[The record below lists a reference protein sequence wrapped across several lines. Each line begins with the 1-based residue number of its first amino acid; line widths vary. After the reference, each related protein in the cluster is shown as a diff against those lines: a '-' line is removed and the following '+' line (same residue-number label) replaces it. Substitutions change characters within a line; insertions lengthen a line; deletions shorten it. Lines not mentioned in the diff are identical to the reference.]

1 MNLLPKS
8 TKDFGSK
15 DYWNKFFEKRKDTFE
30 WYGEYSDLCGIL
42 HKYCKPK
49 DRVLVA
55 GNLQIS
61 HNFIIIRNITVIHLL
76 IIVISQYCK
85 KYSALDNRTVDYIVL
100 LVNDSSVAIKAP

>member
-15 DYWNKFFEKRKDTFE
+15 RYWDSFFEKRKDAFE
-30 WYGEYSDLCGIL
+30 WYGEYSDLCGVL

-55 GNLQIS
+55 GI
-61 HNFIIIRNITVIHLL
+61 
-76 IIVISQYCK
+76 
-85 KYSALDNRTVDYIVL
+85 
-100 LVNDSSVAIKAP
+100 